1 MRNYCFLK
9 PRLSLESSAMN
20 HQVATRGQLCI
31 AFGHH
36 LVGPGVLWKVSEQGE
51 LPWWLPGKEPAC
63 SAGETQVQSPGGGDP
78 LEEEMATPLKYFCL
92 GNPMDRGTW
101 WVTVHGV
108 ARSQTLLR
116 DNTFTSE
123 QGSDLIKVLCVCVCV
138 CWLLS
143 RVRLFATP

>member
-1 MRNYCFLK
+1 MFLK
-9 PRLSLESSAMN
+9 PRLSLKSSAMN

-36 LVGPGVLWKVSEQGE
+36 LVGPGVLWKVLEQGE

-63 SAGETQVQSPGGGDP
+63 NAGETHVQSLDGGDP

-101 WVTVHGV
+101 WVIVHGV

-116 DNTFTSE
+116 DNTFHFRAGE
-123 QGSDLIKVLCVCVCV
+123 
-138 CWLLS
+138 
-143 RVRLFATP
+143 